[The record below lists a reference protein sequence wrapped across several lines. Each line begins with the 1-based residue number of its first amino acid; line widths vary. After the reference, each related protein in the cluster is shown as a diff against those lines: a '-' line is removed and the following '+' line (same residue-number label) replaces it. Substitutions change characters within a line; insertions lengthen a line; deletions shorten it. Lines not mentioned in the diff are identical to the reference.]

1 VNRLIDAK
9 GRVLAQYT
17 DEALAEDRPGR
28 GYCGEVRELLLTVPA
43 VARQNV
49 AAEATRRSTQTRTR
63 YRRSPSTG
71 FNQKTGMMERE
82 SEYVRDPVECLREV
96 IAEAGWAQLS

>member
-1 VNRLIDAK
+1 M
-9 GRVLAQYT
+9 
-17 DEALAEDRPGR
+17 
-28 GYCGEVRELLLTVPA
+28 PA

-63 YRRSPSTG
+63 Y
-71 FNQKTGMMERE
+71 NQKTGMMERE